1 MNEQNSEASI
11 HADVNIDKLRP
22 QEKAGSHRKVN
33 PQKMV
38 AFSLLL
44 TLPVAL
50 AGCGSSSDDCYD
62 YNNDGYCDEGS
73 GSSGGGYYY
82 GGSSGSS
89 SSSNKSSATYKSSS
103 SSKGFGSGGFFSS
116 GG

>member
-1 MNEQNSEASI
+1 MNGQNPEMTEDSR
-11 HADVNIDKLRP
+11 LRTNKP
-22 QEKAGSHRKVN
+22 PKKINA
-33 PQKMV
+33 QKMV
-38 AFSLLL
+38 TFSLLL

-50 AGCGSSSDDCYD
+50 AGCGNNSDDCYD
-62 YNNDGYCDEGS
+62 YNNDGYCDDNS
-73 GSSGGGYYY
+73 GSSGGGAYYY

-89 SSSNKSSATYKSSS
+89 SSSGKSSATYKSSSSS